1 MLHTT
6 ESYTYIGD
14 KIQKLSKQQYFSD
27 VNKNTAWRKKFECPN
42 RTDLHDFAVYE
53 SASWRIPVRKK
64 MHSIFGHNTGVK
76 TLNLTYFLDLYLRCC
91 NFFKSC

>member
-14 KIQKLSKQQYFSD
+14 KIQKLSKQQSFSE

-91 NFFKSC
+91 NFF